1 MSEEAALLNAI
12 RAHPDEDTPRLV
24 YADWLQENDR
34 PERAEFIRL
43 QCAIARLP
51 DSAPEK
57 AEKQTR
63 VNVLLEEHEEEWFD
77 TLRSDFEGCEIERGF
92 VTDLGG
98 NAGVFRKHARKIVR
112 AAPVL
117 HSARVWSVCGTA
129 ATVLKLP
136 FFEWVREVSLDRVEP
151 RSLEPLKKFVPPA
164 NLTSVT
170 IYTNRLREADRILP
184 LLDAPILRNPARLG
198 LCLDLIPSTYP
209 GLDEEIRL
217 AGVQNLRVL
226 DRLDLPN
233 LRTFGFWGVNN
244 EVAERL
250 AAWPGLARL
259 DTLSFY
265 CSMFQDSALPILLA
279 SPLLPNIKKAILDAN
294 DLGDTAAEAIA
305 NCPKFAGLTYL
316 DLGENE
322 ITNRGANALADSK
335 YLKNLTYFDLRRN
348 QIGPRAWKKLA
359 KRFGKAFQEEE

>member
-51 DSAPEK
+51 DSAKEK

-63 VNVLLEEHEEEWFD
+63 ATELLEENEKEWFD
-77 TLRSDFEGCEIERGF
+77 TLRSDFESCEIERGF
-92 VTDLGG
+92 VKLLCGD
-98 NAGVFRKHARKIVR
+98 ADVFRKHARKIVR

-117 HSARVWSVCGTA
+117 HTARAWRVGSAA

-136 FFEWVREVSLDRVEP
+136 FFEWVREVSMDGVEP
-151 RSLEPLKKFVPPA
+151 SSVGPLKKFVPPA

-170 IYTNRLREADRILP
+170 IYTDQLYDADRILP
-184 LLDAPILRNPARLG
+184 LLDAPVLRNPARVG
-198 LCLDLIPSTYP
+198 LWLVFIPNTYP

-233 LRTFGFWGVNN
+233 LRTFGFWGVND
-244 EVAERL
+244 EIAERL
-250 AAWPGLARL
+250 ATWPGLARL

-279 SPLLPNIKKAILDAN
+279 SPLLPNIKEAILDEN
-294 DLGDTAAEAIA
+294 LLEDTAAEAIA

-322 ITNRGANALADSK
+322 ITNRGANALADSP

-348 QIGPRAWKKLA
+348 EIGPRAWKKLA